1 MTRPWLSGR
10 QAYRNAAV
18 RFAERRLADKNPPA
32 PAAALDLERKD
43 FYSDGVMRAS
53 PTGPDSFFSPGG
65 WGGAGLLVAGSAA
78 FWALAAALLHQALPT
93 AGSFTRLLAFS
104 ESVGMTMTLA
114 ILLLKGSSPLWRL
127 GPVLRGALLALAA
140 LAAGYLAGQAI
151 AFLLLGEPMRLFGR
165 GPEGLVPIVV
175 ATLVAGLGLHYFAT
189 REQLSSE
196 ATARSEAQRMATES
210 HLRML
215 HAQLEPHMLFNTLA
229 NLRSLVRE
237 DPDAAERTIDQ
248 LITYLRGSLMAS
260 RAPWTTLGAEFAQL
274 RAYLDIT
281 ATRMGPRLAWTLE
294 LPAALEQVAVA
305 PMLLQPLV
313 ENAVKHGLEPQVGPG
328 TIEVTARETPGGIE
342 ISVCDTGPGL
352 APDHP
357 APDRNRTRYGLQH
370 VRERLQTL
378 YGAHGSLSLRPAI
391 PRGTCAVVR
400 FPRRDRAP

>member
-1 MTRPWLSGR
+1 MPRPWLSGR

-18 RFAERRLADKNPPA
+18 RSAERRLADKNPPV

-65 WGGAGLLVAGSAA
+65 WGGAGLLA
-78 FWALAAALLHQALPT
+78 
-93 AGSFTRLLAFS
+93 AGSFARLLAFS

-248 LITYLRGSLMAS
+248 LINYLRGSLMAS
-260 RAPWTTLGAEFAQL
+260 RAQWTTLGAEFAQL
-274 RAYLDIT
+274 RVYLDIT
-281 ATRMGPRLAWTLE
+281 ATRMGLRLAWTLAMS
-294 LPAALEQVAVA
+294 AALGTGCVA

-313 ENAVKHGLEPQVGPG
+313 ENAVKHRLEPQVGPS
-328 TIEVTARETPGGIE
+328 TIGVAAGGLDGFDGFDADVGC
-342 ISVCDTGPGL
+342 S
-352 APDHP
+352 
-357 APDRNRTRYGLQH
+357 
-370 VRERLQTL
+370 
-378 YGAHGSLSLRPAI
+378 GASLSQSDWKR
-391 PRGTCAVVR
+391 
-400 FPRRDRAP
+400 